1 MEKNWASTNRHR
13 TQKILWVPKHERLL
27 KGAFDA
33 FGKVRGGARG
43 QDAMDAALCFWFDC
57 EGLARFA
64 PSSARKAFRR

>member
-43 QDAMDAALCFWFDC
+43 QDAMDAALLF
-57 EGLARFA
+57 LV
-64 PSSARKAFRR
+64 